1 MKNNEKTIFV
11 KNLAVSK
18 KFYSDILGLSAKN
31 SEKGLVL
38 DDRFLLIE
46 SQNPINTEKIVFE
59 TDYFTETLRKILSL
73 GTIELSRHVDETDD
87 GRRFLSL
94 LDPDG
99 NSVWIE
105 ESVDSHLKNLIA
117 SGKTA
122 REVASLTS
130 LSIDKVI
137 SALKNH

>member
-1 MKNNEKTIFV
+1 MKNREKTIFV
-11 KNLAVSK
+11 KNLALSK
-18 KFYSDILGLSAKN
+18 KFYSDILGLSAKT
-31 SEKGLVL
+31 SENGLVL

-46 SQNPINTEKIVFE
+46 SQNPINTVKIVFE
-59 TDYFTETLRKILSL
+59 TDDFSETLRKILSL
-73 GTIELSRHVDETDD
+73 GTVEFSRHVEETDG
-87 GRRFLSL
+87 GRRFLSV

-99 NSVWIE
+99 NSVRIE

-130 LSIDKVI
+130 LSMDKVI
-137 SALKNH
+137 FALKNH

>member
-1 MKNNEKTIFV
+1 MKNREKTIFV
-11 KNLAVSK
+11 KNLALSK

-31 SEKGLVL
+31 SENGLVL

-46 SQNPINTEKIVFE
+46 SQNLINTVKIVFE
-59 TDYFTETLRKILSL
+59 TDDFSETLRRILSL
-73 GTIELSRHVDETDD
+73 GTVELSRRVEETDG
-87 GRRFLSL
+87 GRRFLSV

-99 NSVWIE
+99 NSVRIE

-130 LSIDKVI
+130 LSMDKVI
-137 SALKNH
+137 FALKNH